1 VTDARATLAIYRL
14 HRKQWE
20 KGYAVIPIRV
30 PYKAKEKDIGD
41 QLAPEPE
48 ISQRSSG
55 DDRSRRTSLP
65 SRTSEGKTTYRKGV
79 SSGLSTIVRHRSKV
93 NSGVGGSKNKWW
105 SELGGAQ
112 ARDGSKGSIRVVT

>member
-1 VTDARATLAIYRL
+1 VTDARATLAVYRL

-20 KGYAVIPIRV
+20 KGYAVVPIRV
-30 PYKAKEKDIGD
+30 PYKAKSKDIGD

-48 ISQRSSG
+48 ISQKSSDNDG
-55 DDRSRRTSLP
+55 PQRTSLP
-65 SRTSEGKTTYRKGV
+65 SKTSKGKPKGV

-93 NSGVGGSKNKWW
+93 KSGVGSSKVKWW